1 MEFTG
6 ERVVPWARSMRDR
19 PDLVQSHVARYNWVL
34 SAVVGK
40 TVVDLGCGT
49 GYGAFLLSFL
59 AERVIGLDVDQ
70 ESIEF
75 ARRRFPRVEFLVCD
89 LEAVDVLPQAEVYV
103 AFEVLEHLERPK
115 TLAEKISD
123 HLVWS
128 LPINNHSEF
137 HRHIYSLAEAEE
149 FLPGSQI
156 WYQTPPGI
164 ILPKEYARFNPTYI
178 LGVLKGA
185 VNDESRQ

>member
-6 ERVVPWARSMRDR
+6 ERVVPWAKSMRER
-19 PDLVQSHVARYNWVL
+19 PDLVQSHIARYNWTL
-34 SAVVGK
+34 AGVVGK

-49 GYGAFLLSFL
+49 GYGSFLLSFL

-75 ARRRFPRVEFLVCD
+75 AKRQFEGVEFLVCD
-89 LEAVDVLPQAEVYV
+89 LEAVDVLPQADVYV
-103 AFEVLEHLERPK
+103 AFEVLEHLEKPRA
-115 TLAEKISD
+115 LAEKIPGY
-123 HLVWS
+123 LVWS

-137 HRHIYSLAEAEE
+137 HRHVYSLAEAEE

-164 ILPKEYARFNPTYI
+164 ILPKEYARFSPKCV
-178 LGVLKGA
+178 LGARKG
-185 VNDESRQ
+185 NS